1 MNDVNYLSIKETMS
15 SLEIAETTGKEHK
28 IVMRDIRNL
37 IDNLNK
43 SYGYRSVPVDEIK
56 KDYHRS
62 DRTQYKYLSD
72 ITIDAIY
79 NFATSQNKISEY
91 IFKISEYIDKKGE
104 TRPKYELNKKA
115 CLLLASG
122 YNIQLRAKIIDR
134 WEELELEKQKAAVVL
149 PQNYIEALEALIV
162 SEKQKQALQAE
173 NIKQKEV
180 ISHKSDVIEGLTED
194 IELAEKRQ
202 RITQIVRYNST
213 DFQKRYRLLYKEFE
227 LKYHMSLNRRINSEK
242 VQAIKPEIKNKIDYI
257 DRVLNIIPELYEIA
271 CKIFE
276 TDVKKLIK
284 REWKIYNLQEC

>member
-15 SLEIAETTGKEHK
+15 SLEISELTGKRHAH
-28 IVMRDIRNL
+28 ILRDIRNL
-37 IDNLNK
+37 LEQ
-43 SYGYRSVPVDEIK
+43 GVDQ
-56 KDYHRS
+56 
-62 DRTQYKYLSD
+62 TNFGLMFD
-72 ITIDAIY
+72 IRHLPNNAER
-79 NFATSQNKISEY
+79 KIPFY
-91 IFKISEYIDKKGE
+91 QLTKKG
-104 TRPKYELNKKA
+104 
-115 CLLLASG
+115 CLILASG
-122 YNIQLRAKIIDR
+122 YSAILREKIINR
-134 WEELELEKQKAAVVL
+134 WEELELENQKATVAL
-149 PQNYIEALEALIV
+149 PQNYLEALEALV
-162 SEKQKQALQAE
+162 ETEKQKQALQVE
-173 NIKQKEV
+173 NVKQKEV

-257 DRVLNIIPELYEIA
+257 DRVLNMIPELYEIA

>member
-15 SLEIAETTGKEHK
+15 SLEIAELTNRDHK
-28 IVMRDIRNL
+28 NILRDIRNL
-37 IDNLNK
+37 LDQGVQTLNFEQ
-43 SYGYRSVPVDEIK
+43 SF
-56 KDYHRS
+56 
-62 DRTQYKYLSD
+62 
-72 ITIDAIY
+72 ITRQLP
-79 NFATSQNKISEY
+79 NGGHVKHPF
-91 IFKISEYIDKKGE
+91 FKLTKKG
-104 TRPKYELNKKA
+104 
-115 CLLLASG
+115 CLILASG
-122 YNIQLRAKIIDR
+122 YDALLREKIINR
-134 WEELELEKQKAAVVL
+134 WEELELENQKATVAL
-149 PQNYIEALEALIV
+149 PQNYLEALEALV
-162 SEKQKQALQAE
+162 ETEKQKQALQVE
-173 NIKQKEV
+173 NVKQKEV

-257 DRVLNIIPELYEIA
+257 DRVLNMIPELYEIA